1 VRARPTELKKLRELL
16 SQEHDSVEDLAK
28 QVWELIDQMR
38 YDHEKWVVVTR
49 SETMPLPLIWGV
61 YDTKLTAEKDIGRN
75 IIGYTNG
82 TTAQVFRLVAPDKAE
97 QMRLDLS

>member
-1 VRARPTELKKLRELL
+1 MRARPTELKKLRELL

-28 QVWELIDQMR
+28 QVWELIDKMR

-49 SETMPLPLIWGV
+49 SEAMPLPLIWGV

>member
-1 VRARPTELKKLRELL
+1 MRARPTELKKLRELL

-49 SETMPLPLIWGV
+49 SVNMPRPFIWGV

-75 IIGYTNG
+75 IIGYTKG
-82 TTAQVFRLVAPDKAE
+82 TTAEVFKITVPDKAE

>member
-28 QVWELIDQMR
+28 QVWELIDKMR

-49 SETMPLPLIWGV
+49 SEAMPLPLIWGV

>member
-1 VRARPTELKKLRELL
+1 MRARPTELKKLRELL

-28 QVWELIDQMR
+28 QVWELIDKMR